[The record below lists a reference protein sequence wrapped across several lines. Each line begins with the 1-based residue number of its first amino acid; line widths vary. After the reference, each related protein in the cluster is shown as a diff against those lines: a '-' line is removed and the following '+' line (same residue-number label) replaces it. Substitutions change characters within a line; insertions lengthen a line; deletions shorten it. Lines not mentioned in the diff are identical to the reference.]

1 MIAGENSTF
10 TLNQDA
16 PGGVISKGEA
26 SRSPERRVAARIRKR
41 ELKLSE
47 NKPPSPE
54 KPPAEEKRLL
64 GLVEVKPE
72 MTEAEMRQAAK
83 ELFKQIKGK

>member
-1 MIAGENSTF
+1 MRRFIFDGEPRNDGIKRDDAANAIAQTRCR
-10 TLNQDA
+10 LNQ
-16 PGGVISKGEA
+16 
-26 SRSPERRVAARIRKR
+26 KR

-54 KPPAEEKRLL
+54 KPPAGEKRLV

-72 MTEAEMRQAAK
+72 MTEEEMRQAAK